1 MAKKSIR
8 DEQKRVL
15 WKQHLEEWSRSGSTQ
30 AEYCRQHKL
39 STKSFT
45 YWKRRFRQK
54 PPVSF
59 MPVQVKS
66 EPQKGADISSGVVLC
81 KEGYR
86 IEIKEGFN
94 PEVLGEVLRTIRE
107 LSC

>member
-8 DEQKRVL
+8 DEQKRTL
-15 WKQHLEEWSRSGSTQ
+15 WKRHLEEWSRSGSTQ
-30 AEYCRQHKL
+30 VEYCRRHKL

-54 PPVSF
+54 SAVSF
-59 MPVQVKS
+59 VPVQVKAEAPVS
-66 EPQKGADISSGVVLC
+66 ADTPSGLVLC

-86 IEIKEGFN
+86 IEIREGFN
-94 PEVLGEVLRTIRE
+94 VEALGRVLRTLE
-107 LSC
+107 DLSC